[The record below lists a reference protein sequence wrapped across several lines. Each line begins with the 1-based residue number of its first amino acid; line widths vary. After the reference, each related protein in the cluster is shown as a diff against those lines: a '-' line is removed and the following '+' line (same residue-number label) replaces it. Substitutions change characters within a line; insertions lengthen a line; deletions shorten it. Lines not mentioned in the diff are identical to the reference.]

1 MATSEERNYVL
12 PSGLIIGFIIG
23 LALDIYEVNAFGDV
37 GLGVVFGPMIGVLIG
52 AIYTSFFV
60 KEKHSSEE

>member
-37 GLGVVFGPMIGVLIG
+37 GLGIVFGPMIGIVL
-52 AIYTSFFV
+52 ATIYSNLDKKT
-60 KEKHSSEE
+60 KR

>member
-1 MATSEERNYVL
+1 MATSEERDYVL

-37 GLGVVFGPMIGVLIG
+37 GLGIVFGPMIGIVL
-52 AIYTSFFV
+52 ATIYSNLG
-60 KEKHSSEE
+60 KKKNR